1 MCFCR
6 LNLAGTGTMPRH
18 EHMVLGFK
26 LSHQCVPE
34 LPVETPLLPGSLSLS
49 EVAELQTHSDE
60 QLEEG
65 HDSQ

>member
-1 MCFCR
+1 M
-6 LNLAGTGTMPRH
+6 
-18 EHMVLGFK
+18 LGFK

-34 LPVETPLLPGSLSLS
+34 LPVKTPLLPGSLSLS
-49 EVAELQTHSDE
+49 EVVELQTHSDE

>member
-1 MCFCR
+1 
-6 LNLAGTGTMPRH
+6 MPRH

-26 LSHQCVPE
+26 LSHQRVPE

-49 EVAELQTHSDE
+49 EVVELQTHSDE